1 MRLAPWALLV
11 AALLHHNPVLGQATS
26 ARQQSL
32 GGAGVASAKAQN
44 SAFMNPALAPRA
56 RDSDRIEITAPVVTF
71 VGADESNVRQGVEN
85 LQDSIEALQAGLGGP
100 DEAMLRSEA
109 AAGLTSLAG
118 GEVFAD
124 AGIGASF
131 VLPRGPIS
139 LGLTWRSFVDL
150 RGLTSI
156 DPADLATINT
166 TVNPLDLDQ
175 LSSEILVP
183 SVRVDEFGFTF
194 ATDFSLFGLPSSAG
208 VTPKFQSV
216 ESRLYSVSVSQA
228 DQSDILSGL
237 SDGDT
242 RRDDIANVDLGVAV
256 DLSPRWR
263 AGVATRNLLKHTFE
277 APALAGTSYAYQV
290 EPLTT
295 AGLAYGQDGWMVT
308 ADLDLNSTSRF
319 EGLGASR
326 FLRIGGE
333 LSLGTPLAMQGL
345 PGHPQQSGAE
355 GASNDAVLIRA
366 GFLTDLDSTQQDL
379 WSLGIA
385 FPTYL
390 QAPLEFTLA
399 VGTEA
404 FGAGLQF
411 GWSI

>member
-1 MRLAPWALLV
+1 MGEPWAFGLRGGMNGPMRLAPWALLV

-44 SAFMNPALAPRA
+44 SAFMNPALAQRA

-166 TVNPLDLDQ
+166 TVNIHIFPF
-175 LSSEILVP
+175 SP
-183 SVRVDEFGFTF
+183 SVSSPPP
-194 ATDFSLFGLPSSAG
+194 ASSA
-208 VTPKFQSV
+208 
-216 ESRLYSVSVSQA
+216 A
-228 DQSDILSGL
+228 
-237 SDGDT
+237 
-242 RRDDIANVDLGVAV
+242 
-256 DLSPRWR
+256 LSP
-263 AGVATRNLLKHTFE
+263 
-277 APALAGTSYAYQV
+277 S
-290 EPLTT
+290 
-295 AGLAYGQDGWMVT
+295 
-308 ADLDLNSTSRF
+308 
-319 EGLGASR
+319 
-326 FLRIGGE
+326 
-333 LSLGTPLAMQGL
+333 
-345 PGHPQQSGAE
+345 
-355 GASNDAVLIRA
+355 
-366 GFLTDLDSTQQDL
+366 
-379 WSLGIA
+379 
-385 FPTYL
+385 
-390 QAPLEFTLA
+390 
-399 VGTEA
+399 
-404 FGAGLQF
+404 
-411 GWSI
+411 